1 MRCEVGAFVVSKR
14 RKTRA
19 MRRGKERGAA
29 PKKCPVVLVRRGGEL
44 EKRGTMA
51 KKQSCFAQKCSTFA
65 QKFPC
70 FQRVPPILRRA
81 VLDFAPE
88 VEHLS
93 SDERV
98 LSFGGFVR
106 WGVQVPYFLLVVQ
119 RLGGFLCR
127 EIVPFRRGMT
137 EKERKVGCSLGRE
150 SRVAVPFALTAHRE
164 GSRLGSKQPEIV
176 CRVKKRR
183 SRAVILPR

>member
-1 MRCEVGAFVVSKR
+1 MESAGDAE
-14 RKTRA
+14 
-19 MRRGKERGAA
+19 GKGERSD
-29 PKKCPVVLVRRGGEL
+29 PKKCSVVLVRREGEL

-51 KKQSCFAQKCSTFA
+51 KKQPCFAKKCSTFA

-98 LSFGGFVR
+98 LSFGRFVR
-106 WGVQVPYFLLVVQ
+106 RGVHVPYFAACCMTNGRLPWPRNRPLQPLPAGHDRKRAEGWLLVRPRNVELLH
-119 RLGGFLCR
+119 RLPSR
-127 EIVPFRRGMT
+127 RIV
-137 EKERKVGCSLGRE
+137 KGRALARNSPK
-150 SRVAVPFALTAHRE
+150 SRVE
-164 GSRLGSKQPEIV
+164 
-176 CRVKKRR
+176 
-183 SRAVILPR
+183 

>member
-1 MRCEVGAFVVSKR
+1 MD
-14 RKTRA
+14 
-19 MRRGKERGAA
+19 
-29 PKKCPVVLVRRGGEL
+29 VLNHRGGEL

-51 KKQSCFAQKCSTFA
+51 KKQPCFAKKCSTFA

-98 LSFGGFVR
+98 LSFRGFVR
-106 WGVQVPYFLLVVQ
+106 RGGTCALFAACCMTNG
-119 RLGGFLCR
+119 RL
-127 EIVPFRRGMT
+127 P
-137 EKERKVGCSLGRE
+137 
-150 SRVAVPFALTAHRE
+150 
-164 GSRLGSKQPEIV
+164 
-176 CRVKKRR
+176 
-183 SRAVILPR
+183 LPRNYPLLSPFGGACPKKSGRLVARSAEKVELLHRLPSRRIVKGRALDRNSPKSCVE